1 MSTRVNLLPQ
11 ASRDRRRAAQQQGVL
26 GGVALA
32 VLLVLIGLGWWQQ
45 SRVDEREDQL
55 AEEQATLTS
64 LQGELAELREF
75 EDLAARAERADEV
88 VAATLSDE
96 VSVAAM
102 LQDIAAVTPSNVWL
116 ENLAITID
124 TAQAAELGAGRRS
137 VGRLT
142 ASGVATEGHAPGLER
157 YLLELD
163 KIAGFFNIYFSDST
177 LIEEDRFVDGDG
189 DESTFSLELD
199 LGRELRTERYEDGVP
214 EELRPAVSEDAVPED
229 QS

>member
-96 VSVAAM
+96 VSVTAM

-124 TAQAAELGAGRRS
+124 TAQAAELGAERRS